1 MVYYLGRDVKVMICT
16 ESHIRGV
23 GLDGYELQMDAT
35 PSTALF
41 AQELTAPGAAT
52 TYALADIT
60 GVDLSIGATDEDITS
75 VGLKSVLKAEIKK
88 ETTVSLTR
96 KKSGILWDIVFNGPC
111 KSGEELIS
119 GTVNHG
125 ARWGLADN
133 TSASVKISNGLISPK
148 DSNNGTN
155 VTFGYRIFIQLKS
168 AVEVFTVPA
177 CQITGHTVSLN
188 ADGTTEETMEFSS
201 NVTPF
206 LGAAV
211 DLTRLVSSDI

>member
-1 MVYYLGRDVKVMICT
+1 MAYYLGRDVSVTLKT
-16 ESHIRGV
+16 ESSS
-23 GLDGYELQMDAT
+23 DGMDIDGDVSG
-35 PSTALF
+35 STAGTF
-41 AQELTAPGAAT
+41 ATGGGIAGTAVT
-52 TYALADIT
+52 DLT
-60 GVDLSIGATDEDITS
+60 GVDIGIGVQDEDIS
-75 VGLKSVLKAEIKK
+75 YVGGMNVLKTEIKK